1 MNYRLS
7 TLALLLACLVGMNP
21 SLWGQNAA
29 AVQGIRG
36 YLNPRTGA
44 FHPLPVVEAQDEV
57 APALTTFGGKF
68 VANFTITVNSTIAST
83 TKLACIFSA
92 SLVDASTGNVI
103 EEIAASAVS
112 RGSGSTVSCSVT
124 LPYSWSL
131 GSASTD
137 RVSLT
142 WNIEAPVEFS
152 TSTQYPTRFS
162 SQVLGSI
169 SVPANG
175 ATTTETIAATI

>member
-1 MNYRLS
+1 MNRRLS
-7 TLALLLACLVGMNP
+7 TLALCCACMLGLSG
-21 SLWGQNAA
+21 SLWAQTS
-29 AVQGIRG
+29 AVRGIPG
-36 YLNPRTGA
+36 YLNPKTGA
-44 FHPLPVVEAQDEV
+44 FHPVIEAQPQEGPP
-57 APALTTFGGKF
+57 PALTTFAGKF
-68 VANFTITVNSTIAST
+68 VATFTITVDSTISST

-92 SLVDASTGNVI
+92 SLVDTSTGNVI

-112 RGSGSTVSCSVT
+112 RGSGSTVTCTVT

-131 GSASTD
+131 GSGTTD
-137 RVSLT
+137 KVSLT

-162 SQVLGSI
+162 SQFLGSI

-175 ATTTETIAATI
+175 STTNEAIAATI